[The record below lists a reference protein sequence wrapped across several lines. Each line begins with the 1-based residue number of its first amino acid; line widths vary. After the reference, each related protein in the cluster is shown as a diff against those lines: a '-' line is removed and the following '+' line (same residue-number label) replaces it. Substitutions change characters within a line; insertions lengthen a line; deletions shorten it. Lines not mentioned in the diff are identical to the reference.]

1 MKLWK
6 RSGSKKLVSALLMAT
21 LIVGSSVTA
30 FAASSQVA
38 DQQNEVYK
46 ETRVME
52 SELSD
57 METDAEIQMLPADE
71 VDEEKCI
78 ACGRCTRECPQHI
91 IHLHDC
97 ANTIAV
103 KCSNKDKGKDARG
116 VCAVSC
122 IGCGICEKTCT
133 ASAIHVEDNCAV
145 IDEASCLSCGMCAV
159 KCPRH
164 AIYDLRGIFTKVR

>member
-57 METDAEIQMLPADE
+57 METDAEI
-71 VDEEKCI
+71 
-78 ACGRCTRECPQHI
+78 
-91 IHLHDC
+91 
-97 ANTIAV
+97 
-103 KCSNKDKGKDARG
+103 
-116 VCAVSC
+116 
-122 IGCGICEKTCT
+122 
-133 ASAIHVEDNCAV
+133 
-145 IDEASCLSCGMCAV
+145 
-159 KCPRH
+159 
-164 AIYDLRGIFTKVR
+164 

>member
-71 VDEEKCI
+71 VDEEKWNNAI
-78 ACGRCTRECPQHI
+78 VYDESLVSPMSVQK
-91 IHLHDC
+91 HLMALC
-97 ANTIAV
+97 Y
-103 KCSNKDKGKDARG
+103 
-116 VCAVSC
+116 
-122 IGCGICEKTCT
+122 
-133 ASAIHVEDNCAV
+133 
-145 IDEASCLSCGMCAV
+145 M
-159 KCPRH
+159 
-164 AIYDLRGIFTKVR
+164 